1 MARRLVLSLSH
12 RRQWKDMAEASNL
25 KVWAAVL
32 IALCC
37 ATVALLVVLNT
48 APAAF
53 AASSDHG
60 ASFAVRCDFSHRA
73 PDDPIKHFGHPGAAH
88 SHDFFGNRS
97 TDARSTYKR
106 LLAAGTTCTRNV
118 DRAAYWMPTVKWN
131 GKTLDSNRAVFYY
144 RAGGKDQKKVKPFPP
159 GLKVVT
165 AEGKEVSWRCG
176 QRTTRNGPPRRC
188 SSGKLGV
195 RIVFPDCSNGQP
207 DSHNHRAHMAY
218 SRPVGNEERCPAS
231 HPMPVPVL
239 TMNVTF
245 RLPTARGPVR
255 LSSGGPSTMHAD
267 FFNAWR
273 QKSLKSLVSR
283 CINNV
288 SPSRPRPPECRAQ
301 R

>member
-1 MARRLVLSLSH
+1 MT
-12 RRQWKDMAEASNL
+12 EASNL

-32 IALCC
+32 IALGC

-48 APAAF
+48 APAAS

-73 PDDPIKHFGHPGAAH
+73 PDDPIVHFGKPGAAH

-97 TDARSTYKR
+97 TKYNSTYKG
-106 LLAAGTTCTRNV
+106 LLAAGTTCSRFA

-144 RAGGKDQKKVKPFPP
+144 RAGGKDHKKVKTFPA

-165 AEGKEVSWRCG
+165 PHGKEVSWRCG
-176 QRTTRNGPPRRC
+176 QRTTRKGPPRRC

-195 RIVFPDCSNGQP
+195 RIVFPDCSNGKL
-207 DSHNHRAHMAY
+207 DSHNHMAHMAY
-218 SRPVGNEERCPAS
+218 SRPIGSEVRCPAS
-231 HPMPVPVL
+231 HSISVPVL

-245 RLPTARGPVR
+245 HLPTTRGPVR
-255 LSSGGPSTMHAD
+255 LSSGRPSTMHAD

-273 QKSLKSLVSR
+273 PKTLRALVAH
-283 CINNV
+283 CIRNV
-288 SPSRPRPPECRAQ
+288 APTRPRPPECRA
-301 R
+301 